1 MWLSGA
7 FRVFFWFFFNTL
19 SMDERFFY
27 LFIMS
32 SVALFCS
39 SIHSSIQVKSNFC
52 RSKRRADRRNQ
63 SWLFR
68 KKPLCSLLNQ
78 LVTFHYDKLNRIN
91 KTSNELFNSK
101 YNRGTCPNA
110 AGFWIALEMNGGHY
124 SVCKLV
130 DVCIVECMLEV
141 AFMWHHAAN
150 YTAASLRVC
159 LCAACFV
166 KTRES
171 QHVSSLK
178 DCLGV

>member
-1 MWLSGA
+1 MSASSYTYVA
-7 FRVFFWFFFNTL
+7 FRGFQVFFFLVFFNTL

-39 SIHSSIQVKSNFC
+39 SIHSSIQVKSNFF

-68 KKPLCSLLNQ
+68 KKTLCSLLNQ

-110 AGFWIALEMNGGHY
+110 AGF
-124 SVCKLV
+124 
-130 DVCIVECMLEV
+130 
-141 AFMWHHAAN
+141 
-150 YTAASLRVC
+150 
-159 LCAACFV
+159 
-166 KTRES
+166 
-171 QHVSSLK
+171 
-178 DCLGV
+178 

>member
-7 FRVFFWFFFNTL
+7 FRFCFFLGGFNTL

-39 SIHSSIQVKSNFC
+39 SIHSSIQVKS
-52 RSKRRADRRNQ
+52 RRADRRNQ

-68 KKPLCSLLNQ
+68 KKTLCSLLNQ
-78 LVTFHYDKLNRIN
+78 LVTFLYDKLNRIN

-150 YTAASLRVC
+150 YTETSLRVC

-178 DCLGV
+178 YCLGV